1 MLQNLK
7 DRYDK
12 FRDDYPIDP
21 SSALIGFGGGMIV
34 AGSVCL
40 IAAIKSPVPVVSRI
54 IVDADL
60 DVENSIRSVTTIMS
74 NGVLQN
80 WTRVTD

>member
-12 FRDDYPIDP
+12 LRDDYPIDTP
-21 SSALIGFGGGMIV
+21 SALLG
-34 AGSVCL
+34 
-40 IAAIKSPVPVVSRI
+40 
-54 IVDADL
+54 
-60 DVENSIRSVTTIMS
+60 VENSIRSVTTIMS